1 MGLKSI
7 LLGILFTVLYAS
19 GAIAMKYGLLSAP
32 PLTLAT
38 MRFVMA
44 GMLLLLYLYV
54 LQKGKYRMPT
64 KREFGVLFLLGL
76 LNTSLFLGL
85 GIIALQTV
93 SSGVFN
99 LFVPANALIYA
110 LLAFLFLGQSI
121 RLKEWGG
128 IVIAFLGLAIASYPS
143 LVGSHATIVGVLLV
157 ACAVVSMAVGSLV
170 YKKANLQLPSIVTNT
185 WQVVFGGLILIIP
198 TLLLESGQPVI
209 LDINLVG
216 YLLWSV
222 FALSIVNLSLWFY
235 LLKKDAIIANNWLL
249 LNPVAGYILG
259 AIILGEAITQ
269 YAVIGTVFV
278 LLGLYLSGNFRI
290 KSNPVVSKRLE
301 NMGCHCLCCTRHLE
315 SKTQ

>member
-1 MGLKSI
+1 
-7 LLGILFTVLYAS
+7 
-19 GAIAMKYGLLSAP
+19 
-32 PLTLAT
+32 
-38 MRFVMA
+38 
-44 GMLLLLYLYV
+44 MLLLLYLYV
-54 LQKGKYRMPT
+54 IQKGKYRLPT
-64 KREFGVLFLLGL
+64 KKEFGILFLLGL

-93 SSGVFN
+93 SSGLFN

-121 RLKEWGG
+121 RLKEWSG
-128 IVIAFLGLAIASYPS
+128 IIIAFLGLAIAIYPS
-143 LVGSHATIVGVLLV
+143 LVGSHATITGILLLV
-157 ACAVVSMAVGSLV
+157 CAVVSMAVGSVV
-170 YKKANLQLPSIVTNT
+170 YKKADLQLPSIVTNT
-185 WQVVFGGLILIIP
+185 WQVVFGGLLLVIP
-198 TLLLESGQPVI
+198 TLLLESGQPI
-209 LDINLVG
+209 IFDINLIG

-249 LNPVAGYILG
+249 LNPVAGFILG

-290 KSNPVVSKRLE
+290 KSNSIVSKRLE

-315 SKTQ
+315 GKAQ